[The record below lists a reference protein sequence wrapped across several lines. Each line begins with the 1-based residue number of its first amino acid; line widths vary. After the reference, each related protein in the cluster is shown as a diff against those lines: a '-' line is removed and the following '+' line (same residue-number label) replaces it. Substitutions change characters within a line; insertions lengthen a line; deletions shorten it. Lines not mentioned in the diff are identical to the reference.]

1 MRVKWNQRS
10 DRQWAGLMVV
20 GVLILMGVVLLQG
33 VVSAVHPG
41 TEAQQVDPDGH
52 DVALRV
58 LTASQG
64 SRIGVSIEE
73 VEESEASGSLDEGA
87 YVNDVREGTPAAD
100 AGFQAGD
107 VIVEFDGE
115 RVRSAVQLSRLVR
128 ETPAGREVSAT
139 VMRDG
144 SSRTLQV
151 TPETGPGW
159 MSSIERHLP
168 NVGHL
173 DRDWSAHLP
182 NTDHLRFG
190 RGMAIPAGP
199 RGLYFSDDDSQGR
212 MPRRLGIEVVSVSS
226 QLADY
231 FGVEEGVLVA
241 TVEPDSVASVAGLQA
256 GDVITAINAKA
267 VDGPSVLR
275 RHVSTLEPGET
286 FTIEITRDGREV
298 RLDGQID
305 EERPRRL
312 HRQRAI

>member
-41 TEAQQVDPDGH
+41 TEVQQVDPDGH

-100 AGFQAGD
+100 AGFEAGD

-173 DRDWSAHLP
+173 DRDWSQYLQ
-182 NTDHLRFG
+182 TMVG
-190 RGMAIPAGP
+190 RAIPAGP
-199 RGLYFSDDDSQGR
+199 RGLYFSDDYSQGR

-231 FGVEEGVLVA
+231 FGVEEGALVA

-256 GDVITAINAKA
+256 GDVITAINERA
-267 VDGPSVLR
+267 VDGPSALR
-275 RHVSTLEPGET
+275 HHVSTLEPGET

-305 EERPRRL
+305 EERPRRF
-312 HRQRAI
+312 HRQQAI